1 MKTVTFS
8 VPDWLRDLIDRC
20 SDLDDRSKS
29 SYLRHLILE
38 DARTRGAID
47 RDTTIYSRGKAE

>member
-8 VPDWLRDLIDRC
+8 VPEWLREVISQC
-20 SDLDDRSKS
+20 ANLDDRSAS

-38 DARTRGAID
+38 DARARRVID
-47 RDTTIYSRGKAE
+47 PQTTLYSRGKAE